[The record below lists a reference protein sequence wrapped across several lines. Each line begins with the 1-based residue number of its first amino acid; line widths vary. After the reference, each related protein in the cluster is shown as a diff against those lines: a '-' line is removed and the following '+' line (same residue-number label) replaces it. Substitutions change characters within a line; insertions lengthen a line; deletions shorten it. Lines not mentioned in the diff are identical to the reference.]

1 MEKKRK
7 LLCRG
12 VRPFYLLILI
22 LGFYGGNMG
31 GSTVYAKGAPDA
43 LSFVENLQNVFV
55 EIAERVQPAVVNIS
69 PPSSQDS
76 NQSPSDS
83 PSGPQGGTGSGVII
97 DPTGLIV
104 TNNHVVGSYDR
115 VDVLLSD
122 QKKYVGKVIGRDVDT
137 DLALV
142 RIEPDKKLPFVQ
154 WADARSVKVGQW
166 AIAVGNPF
174 GLDRTV
180 TVGIVSAMGRE
191 NVNLSRYENFIQ
203 TDASINPGN
212 SGGPLLNIHGE
223 VIGINTAIINFAQGI
238 GFAIP
243 SDMAQ
248 YVVDQLLNKGKVAR
262 GWLGVGIQSLTPQLA
277 HQFNIQD
284 GEGVLVSEVFEGGP
298 ADKVGI
304 QPGDVVLKVGDKETL
319 TPATLSRIIGTTVP
333 QKKVQ
338 LEIVREGQ
346 KKKVEVVLGEREM
359 EKAEAL
365 PASLPDE
372 KKSQIDIGL
381 EVRNLD
387 PDLMKQYGLERG
399 EGVIITRVETDSP
412 ADREGLKTGDLI
424 VEVDKEKILNLDS
437 FNETMAKLKGGESTL
452 LRIMRDNRAFYL
464 VLTLPGKTKE

>member
-7 LLCRG
+7 RLYRG
-12 VRPFYLLILI
+12 VRPLYVLILI
-22 LGFYGGNMG
+22 LGFCVGNMG
-31 GSTVYAKGAPDA
+31 GSTVYAKAAPDA

-76 NQSPSDS
+76 PSDS
-83 PSGPQGGTGSGVII
+83 QPGSQGGSGSGVII

-122 QKKYVGKVIGRDVDT
+122 QKKYVGTVIGRDTDT

-142 RIEPDKKLPFVQ
+142 RIEPEKKLPFVR
-154 WADARSVKVGQW
+154 WGDIRSVKVGQW

-277 HQFNIQD
+277 RQFHIQD

-304 QPGDVVLKVGDKETL
+304 QSGDVILMVGDKETL

-365 PASLPDE
+365 PTSLPDE

-437 FNETMAKLKGGESTL
+437 FNETMAKLQGGDSTL

-464 VLTLPGKTKE
+464 VLTLPGKTKK